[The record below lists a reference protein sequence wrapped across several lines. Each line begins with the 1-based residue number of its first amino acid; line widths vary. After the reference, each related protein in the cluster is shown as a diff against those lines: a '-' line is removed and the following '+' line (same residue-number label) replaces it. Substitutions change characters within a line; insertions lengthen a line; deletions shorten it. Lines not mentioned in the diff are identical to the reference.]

1 MSVCPRGHFM
11 ACFLLAASRGTSS
24 TPPVS
29 ISSLVCPIF
38 MPSILGSLCLFCGSS
53 SCCLIFWRT
62 CSSDQ
67 PIEYSKLNPIFRAE
81 GTGVGNFLRRAG
93 VTVLASIFRSCISL
107 SLILSA
113 VNDFFSCMKSSRS
126 CLYAFLDDKLCL
138 YLRSSSTICRVG
150 P

>member
-67 PIEYSKLNPIFRAE
+67 PI
-81 GTGVGNFLRRAG
+81 
-93 VTVLASIFRSCISL
+93 FRSCISL